1 MKEQNQD
8 RCRKVGK
15 ALPSGALKEI
25 AENAGV
31 NYSFAYR
38 VMNGNF
44 KRFKFEHKYVL
55 RCAKKWLTINGIKLI
70 EQ

>member
-15 ALPSGALKEI
+15 ALPAGALKEI
-25 AENAGV
+25 ADLLKV

-44 KRFKFEHKYVL
+44 KRFTPKHSKVL
-55 RCAKKWLTINGIKLI
+55 KRAEKWLTINGIKLI